1 MRHLHF
7 CTGLVPIS
15 ANIAGAQRGR
25 SSVIILGIV
34 SDTHDSGVALLA
46 RGVPEFVVEEER
58 LNRRKHTHR
67 FPAQA
72 LDAVLS
78 QAGLRL
84 SDIDVVTTPW
94 NVARLWRT
102 ATGAVLKR
110 FPSSLTLLKQASRPT
125 QRDGML
131 MLNYRLRRR
140 LRQQYPK
147 ERVPAICNIGHH
159 DSHAAVF
166 FISPFENAT
175 VLVMDGYGDD
185 ASTSVYIGQGNRLK
199 RKWYTGVFN
208 SLGMVYTFVTYH
220 LGFAGFSDEGKVMAL
235 AAYGDTSLVDRFR
248 QIIRLLPE
256 GQYAVDMS
264 YFNYDA
270 FGSLQPFR
278 AKFFEAFGPPRKP
291 GEPLTQRHRD
301 VARALQTVLEE
312 TVLHVARDCARRFP
326 SRNLIIIGGV
336 ALNCITNARVAE
348 ETAFERVWVP
358 PVASDSGAP
367 LGSALWHWH
376 MVEGRP
382 RSFVLDRASLGL
394 AYEPQAIRT
403 ALDAAGLAH
412 QRLSMPD
419 IIRRSAQD
427 LAHGKIV
434 GWYQGRFEIGPRA
447 LGNRSLLADPR
458 RADMK
463 DIINSRIK
471 HRESFRPFAP
481 AVLREA
487 APLFFEGNGSEP
499 FMTMAWRVRPHKARE
514 IPAVVHVDGTARVQ
528 TVDREANPAY
538 YDLIKAFGD
547 ITGVPV
553 LLNTSFNEHEPIVA
567 RPEEA
572 IACFLRTELDVL
584 VMGDYYVGERHAE
597 ARMHRAEFS
606 AGD

>member
-1 MRHLHF
+1 
-7 CTGLVPIS
+7 
-15 ANIAGAQRGR
+15 
-25 SSVIILGIV
+25 VIILGIV
-34 SDTHDSGVALLA
+34 SDTHDSGIALLA
-46 RGVPEFVVEEER
+46 RGVPEFVVEQER

-67 FPAQA
+67 YPDLA

-84 SDIDVVTTPW
+84 GDVDLITTPW
-94 NVARLWRT
+94 NIARLWRT
-102 ATGAVLKR
+102 ATTAVVNR
-110 FPSSLTLLKQASRPT
+110 FPRSLALLKQAARPT

-131 MLNYRLRRR
+131 ALNYRLRRR
-140 LRQQYPK
+140 LKRQFPG
-147 ERVPAICNIGHH
+147 EDVPAIRNIGHH
-159 DSHAAVF
+159 DSHAAIF
-166 FISPFENAT
+166 FISPFEEAT

-185 ASTSVYIGQGNRLK
+185 ASTSVYTGQGNRLE
-199 RKWYTGVFN
+199 RQWRTGIFN
-208 SLGMVYTFVTYH
+208 SLGMLYTFVTNY

-235 AAYGDTSLVDRFR
+235 AAYGDTGLVGAFR
-248 QIIRLLPE
+248 QVVQLLPD

-264 YFNYDA
+264 YFDYDA

-278 AKFFEAFGPPRKP
+278 QKFFDTFGPARQP

-326 SRNLIIIGGV
+326 SRNLVMTGGV
-336 ALNCITNARVAE
+336 ALNCIANARVLQ

-367 LGSALWHWH
+367 LGSTLWQWH
-376 MVEGRP
+376 MVEGKP
-382 RSFVLDRASLGL
+382 RSFVLDHASFGL
-394 AYEPQAIRT
+394 SYGPDMIRT
-403 ALDAAGLAH
+403 ALEASGLRY
-412 QRLSMPD
+412 QRMPMAD
-419 IIRRSAQD
+419 IIRRCAQD

-434 GWYQGRFEIGPRA
+434 GWYQGRFEMGPRA

-458 RADMK
+458 RADMR

-471 HRESFRPFAP
+471 HRENFRPFAP

-487 APLFFEGNGSEP
+487 ASLFFEGDGSQP
-499 FMTMAWRVRPHKARE
+499 FMTMARRVRPHKASE
-514 IPAVVHVDGTARVQ
+514 IPAVLHVDGTARIQ
-528 TVDREANPAY
+528 TVERHQNPAY

-553 LLNTSFNEHEPIVA
+553 LLNTSFNESEPIVA

-584 VMGDYYVGERHAE
+584 VMGDFYVGERNAD
-597 ARMHRAEFS
+597 AGLRRAELWAS
-606 AGD
+606 R